1 MSSASKPYF
10 RKSPRQARSREL
22 VRAIGEAAVKLVR
35 EDGERALATT
45 HIAEVAGVGIGSLY
59 EYFPNKEAIL
69 GLIHEQ
75 KRMEESE
82 DVRSLACDL
91 SHLPLEERL
100 RHLFS
105 VTVHLHRDHLEHTPN
120 FYRQRKGTGKDIT
133 RDDGEEASVSECW
146 LRECLERDYPQ
157 IDSSKRERTA
167 FILARGLASLL
178 RTTIAERPEYIFE
191 EEFIEEIIDL
201 ALFHLRK
208 LGESECS

>member
-22 VRAIGEAAVKLVR
+22 VRAIREAAMKILR
-35 EDGERALATT
+35 EEGESALTT
-45 HIAEVAGVGIGSLY
+45 TRIAEVAGVGIGSLY

-75 KRMEESE
+75 QRLEESE
-82 DVRSLACDL
+82 EVRSLACDL

-100 RHLFS
+100 RHLFNA
-105 VTVHLHRDHLEHTPN
+105 TVHLHRDHLEHTPN
-120 FYRQRKGTGKDIT
+120 FYRQQKGTGKDT
-133 RDDGEEASVSECW
+133 ARDDGEEASVSECW

-157 IDSSKRERTA
+157 IDSSKRERAA
-167 FILARGLASLL
+167 FILARGFASLL

-191 EEFIEEIIDL
+191 EEFIEDVIEL

-208 LGESECS
+208 LG